1 MPSNV
6 ITIMAGKAINIGL
19 TITLFAGSGFQ
30 ILCFKSN
37 KNY

>member
-1 MPSNV
+1 MPSNI

-30 ILCFKSN
+30 SLRFKSN
-37 KNY
+37 KNH